1 MGALSGW
8 SVEWRTI
15 KKISND
21 LSVDEECVVIKEA
34 MPAADANQVEIDAYY
49 SMVEEMQDANRCA
62 YLEVDDV
69 YMAPKLAPYQT
80 VEMIAVVKISTT
92 AKLATRNVG
101 LKVVSMAG
109 DMTEGGD
116 YDSSPSWPVSYT
128 HLTLPTMS

>member
-21 LSVDEECVVIKEA
+21 LSVDEECVVITEP

-49 SMVEEMQDANRCA
+49 SMVEEMQARTDVYIEPNM
-62 YLEVDDV
+62 V

-80 VEMIAVVKISTT
+80 LEMIAVVKISTT
-92 AKLATRNVG
+92 AKLDTRNVG
-101 LKVVSMAG
+101 
-109 DMTEGGD
+109 
-116 YDSSPSWPVSYT
+116 
-128 HLTLPTMS
+128 